1 MRMSE
6 LSERSGVSVA
16 TIKFYLREGLIPEGT
31 RTSKTQATYDDVH
44 LQRLRVIRALVESG
58 VSVAETRKV
67 LSALD
72 SPPADP
78 RDLLATAHAAVT
90 PTADHSIDVAAAAD
104 LVTRMGWKPGF
115 CDDQVLGGV
124 TRALE
129 AIDRAGFSVPDDVMP
144 VYLESIRA
152 MADAEIAAV
161 PTESAEAA
169 VRYVVLGSVIV
180 EPLILALRRVAEQ
193 IASSKR
199 FVAAETAQPIAAEG
213 SPSTS

>member
-6 LSERSGVSVA
+6 LSERSGVTVA

-31 RTSKTQATYDDVH
+31 RTSKTQATYDELH

-72 SPPADP
+72 SPPDDP
-78 RDLLATAHAAVT
+78 RELLATAHAAVT
-90 PTADHSIDVAAAAD
+90 PTPDHDVDVTAATD
-104 LVTRMGWKPGF
+104 LVTRMGWQPGL
-115 CDDQVLGGV
+115 CDDQVLAGV
-124 TRALE
+124 ARSLE

-193 IASSKR
+193 IASSQR
-199 FVAAETAQPIAAEG
+199 SNGGA
-213 SPSTS
+213 PSA